1 MPHII
6 TSIEGKLGISIHESP
21 TIHLIVY
28 IPPCDSSPLHL
39 YDSKGQKFNNHSVD
53 SFLSLKWGGI
63 IISNPT
69 REECS
74 KWMSNQEKAEVTVN
88 SHNIMHTAL
97 FMLRR
102 IADIHVDVIS
112 IEFTVKFGKI
122 NKNFLVCIYRQ
133 LYQVQILF
141 HGKQ

>member
-1 MPHII
+1 MKISSSSNSSDIHYAVTEENLPHII

-21 TIHLIVY
+21 TIHIIVY

-39 YDSKGQKFNNHSVD
+39 YNSKGQRANNNSVD

-69 REECS
+69 RDECS
-74 KWMSNQEKAEVTVN
+74 KWMSDQEKVQVTVN
-88 SHNIMHTAL
+88 SHNVMHTAL

-102 IADIHVDVIS
+102 IIDVHVDVS
-112 IEFTVKFGKI
+112 YTAK
-122 NKNFLVCIYRQ
+122 
-133 LYQVQILF
+133 
-141 HGKQ
+141 